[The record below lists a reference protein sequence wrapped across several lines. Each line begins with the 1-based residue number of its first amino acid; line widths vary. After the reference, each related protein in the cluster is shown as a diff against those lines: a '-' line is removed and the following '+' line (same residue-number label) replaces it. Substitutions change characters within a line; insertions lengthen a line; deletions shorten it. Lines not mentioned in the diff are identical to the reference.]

1 MAKKS
6 AEIEVEVVKPYRDLE
21 KSMLFYVG
29 EKHKVTEARA
39 SELEQKGLVKRII
52 EKREPE

>member
-6 AEIEVEVVKPYRDLE
+6 EEIEVEGVKPYRDLE

-29 EKHKVTEARA
+29 EKHKVTETRA
-39 SELEQKGLVKRII
+39 SELEQKGLVKRIV
-52 EKREPE
+52 EKGEPK

>member
-52 EKREPE
+52 EKGEPE